1 MADRKDEFSV
11 MKSWVRALAITSL
24 LAILVLSLV
33 PGAFRPHTMIL
44 PPGFEHVAAYAV
56 AAFFLGLA
64 CHHRVPPAQLVLLL
78 TAYGAL
84 LELGQLWVPGRHG
97 QLSDIGADLAG
108 ASIGVMVA
116 LATMRLR
123 SFALPR

>member
-1 MADRKDEFSV
+1 MT
-11 MKSWVRALAITSL
+11 KSRVRALAITSL
-24 LAILVLSLV
+24 LAIFVLSLV
-33 PGAFRPHTMIL
+33 PGEWRPHTIIL

-56 AAFFLGLA
+56 AAFFVGLA
-64 CHHRVPPAQLVLLL
+64 CHHRVPPIPLVLLL

-84 LELGQLWVPGRHG
+84 LELGQLWVPGRNG
-97 QLSDIGADLAG
+97 QLSDIRADLAG

-116 LATMRLR
+116 LAAIRLR